1 MDSLNDITCTITTV
15 ERCLNIFN
23 LDCMHKHKS
32 VVWIVRGGFENLSV
46 LL

>member
-1 MDSLNDITCTITTV
+1 MDSLNDITCTIMTV

-23 LDCMHKHKS
+23 LDCMHKHES